1 MSELTAPLRRTLP
14 LRPERAAPYF
24 NLILAGT
31 MGVGKRE
38 VAQQI
43 AEHFGASLR
52 DLDAE
57 IEASEGMPPLQV
69 RELFGEARLTSLEAD
84 LCRELALQ
92 RSAVISVSASVMLN
106 EANRTRLLETG
117 TALVLTTALNETLR
131 RLHEAFGDAFHTERA
146 HAIEIARLKREWKVR
161 ALPGLAHLDTTLL
174 TPDQVVAEAIAFWQS
189 TPEV

>member
-14 LRPERAAPYF
+14 LRPEKAAPYF

-43 AEHFGASLR
+43 AEHFGAPLR

-57 IEASEGMPPLQV
+57 IEASEGMPPLRV

-84 LCRELALQ
+84 LCREMALQ
-92 RSAVISVSASVMLN
+92 RSAVIAVSASVMLN

-117 TALVLTTALNETLR
+117 TA
-131 RLHEAFGDAFHTERA
+131 
-146 HAIEIARLKREWKVR
+146 
-161 ALPGLAHLDTTLL
+161 
-174 TPDQVVAEAIAFWQS
+174 S
-189 TPEV
+189 S

>member
-1 MSELTAPLRRTLP
+1 MSELTAPIRRTLP
-14 LRPERAAPYF
+14 LRQENTPPYY

-43 AEHFGASLR
+43 AEHFSAPLR

-57 IEASEGMPPLQV
+57 IEASEGMPPLEV
-69 RELFGEARLTSLEAD
+69 RDLFGEARLTSLESE

-92 RSAVISVSASVMLN
+92 RSAVILASASVMLN
-106 EANRTRLLETG
+106 EANRARLLETG
-117 TALVLTTALNETLR
+117 TVLVLTTALNETLR
-131 RLHEAFGDAFHTERA
+131 RLHEALGAAFHTERA
-146 HAIEIARLKREWKVR
+146 RSIEIARLKREWKVR

-174 TPDQVVAEAIAFWQS
+174 TPDQVVAEAIAFWQ
-189 TPEV
+189 TMPEV